1 MQWNAATKPETV
13 ASFKVRRP
21 VSCEYVLKDPRKAQ
35 YNFYGFML
43 DVRNFSELFFF
54 VNINFFFFL
63 IFNFFFFLFFFFLFG
78 LFLYSIFIFSS
89 IFSFPSAIFS
99 IPFSLFVSF
108 VLPCAVILLDLQ
120 DLALHPAAATI
131 S

>member
-13 ASFKVRRP
+13 ASFKMRRP
-21 VSCEYVLKDPRKAQ
+21 VSCAYVLKDPRKAQ

-43 DVRNFSELFFF
+43 DVRNFSELLIFLLILFL
-54 VNINFFFFL
+54 FFFL
-63 IFNFFFFLFFFFLFG
+63 IFNFFSFFLFG